1 MQLPQSKKKI
11 ALYFLP
17 IFAILAFFYSYVAA
31 LVKYYPTDQ
40 WQYSAPE
47 AQGMTSTSLLE
58 MMEDIKKNRYNI
70 QSITIVRNGYLVLD
84 AYINFFEEGQKHETY
99 SVTKSVTSALIGIAI
114 DKGYIKDVNQTITQL
129 FPNKKIDNLDKL
141 KRLMTLKDLLMMTSG
156 LDCNYGSVNKWA
168 GTITMRK
175 SNDWTQYNLNLPMA
189 QTPGEYFNYCNGV
202 SHLLSAIIH
211 ESTHMQTLD
220 FAKKHLFNPLG
231 IKDIEWEESP
241 EGINNG
247 FMGLRLQP
255 KDMAKIGLLYLNKG
269 EWENKQIISA
279 EWIEESTHPYIDG
292 RWNGEDYGYQW
303 WINPAGYYSA
313 VGMFGQA
320 IYVVPGKNL
329 VAVFT
334 GNIEG
339 RNMYISGTLLQ
350 DYIIPAI
357 VSSEPLPTDPHEMK
371 RLDDLL
377 TSITK
382 APTQGTIWLTENEG
396 IAKDG
401 MFKRAASP
409 SFQFEYPLGCIKTA
423 TRQPDQIMRMETPAG
438 GIITASTDAIPRDW
452 RRFYFSM
459 KLEDFG
465 PKAYASWMKEYGSN
479 ITVLSNEE
487 ITLSCGTKAYRTDI
501 KWLLKNNTPLTTNL
515 VSTYMDG
522 KSIYIAVHQ
531 FKKSTIVETIIESLR
546 FE

>member
-1 MQLPQSKKKI
+1 
-11 ALYFLP
+11 
-17 IFAILAFFYSYVAA
+17 
-31 LVKYYPTDQ
+31 
-40 WQYSAPE
+40 
-47 AQGMTSTSLLE
+47 
-58 MMEDIKKNRYNI
+58 
-70 QSITIVRNGYLVLD
+70 
-84 AYINFFEEGQKHETY
+84 
-99 SVTKSVTSALIGIAI
+99 
-114 DKGYIKDVNQTITQL
+114 
-129 FPNKKIDNLDKL
+129 
-141 KRLMTLKDLLMMTSG
+141 
-156 LDCNYGSVNKWA
+156 
-168 GTITMRK
+168 
-175 SNDWTQYNLNLPMA
+175 
-189 QTPGEYFNYCNGV
+189 
-202 SHLLSAIIH
+202 
-211 ESTHMQTLD
+211 
-220 FAKKHLFNPLG
+220 
-231 IKDIEWEESP
+231 
-241 EGINNG
+241 
-247 FMGLRLQP
+247 
-255 KDMAKIGLLYLNKG
+255 
-269 EWENKQIISA
+269 
-279 EWIEESTHPYIDG
+279 
-292 RWNGEDYGYQW
+292 
-303 WINPAGYYSA
+303 
-313 VGMFGQA
+313 MFGQA

-357 VSSEPLPTDPHEMK
+357 VSSEPLPTNPHEMK

-401 MFKRAASP
+401 IFKRAESP

-501 KWLLKNNTPLTTNL
+501 RWLLNNSTPLTTNL
-515 VSTYMDG
+515 VSTYKDG
-522 KSIYIAVHQ
+522 RSIYIAVHQ
-531 FKKSTIVETIIESLR
+531 FKKSTIVKTIIESLR
-546 FE
+546 FK

>member
-11 ALYFLP
+11 GFYFLP
-17 IFAILAFFYSYVAA
+17 FFAILAFFYSNVAA
-31 LVKYYPTDQ
+31 SVKYFPTDQ
-40 WQYSAPE
+40 WQYSTPE

-58 MMEDIKKNRYNI
+58 MMEDIKKNGHNI

-84 AYINFFEEGQKHETY
+84 SYINFFEEGQKHETY
-99 SVTKSVTSALIGIAI
+99 SVTKSVMSALIGIAI
-114 DKGYIKDVNQTITQL
+114 DNGYIKDVNQTITQL
-129 FPNKKIDNLDKL
+129 FPDKKIDNLNNSKKL
-141 KRLMTLKDLLMMTSG
+141 ITLKDLLMMASG
-156 LDCNYGSVNKWA
+156 LDCNYGSENKSA
-168 GTITMRK
+168 GTIAMRK
-175 SNDWTQYNLNLPMA
+175 SNDWTQHNLNLPMA
-189 QTPGEYFNYCNGV
+189 QMPGEHFNYCNGV
-202 SHLLSAIIH
+202 SHLLSAIIF
-211 ESTHMQTLD
+211 ESTDMQTLD
-220 FAKKHLFNPLG
+220 FAKKYLFNPLG
-231 IKDIEWEESP
+231 IKDVEWEESP
-241 EGINNG
+241 EGISNG
-247 FMGLRLQP
+247 FMGLRLLP

-279 EWIEESTHPYIDG
+279 EWIEESTQPNIVG

-303 WINPAGYYSA
+303 WINPGGYYSA
-313 VGMFGQA
+313 LGNLGQA

-350 DYIIPAI
+350 DYIMPAI
-357 VSSEPLPTDPHEMK
+357 VSSESLPKNPHEMK

-382 APTQGTIWLTENEG
+382 DPTQGAIWITENEG

-401 MFKRAASP
+401 VFKRVASP
-409 SFQFEYPLGCIKTA
+409 SFQFEYPLDCIKTA
-423 TRQPDQIMRMETPAG
+423 TQQPDQIMRIQTLAG
-438 GIITASTDAIPRDW
+438 AIVTASTDAIPRDW
-452 RRFYFSM
+452 RRLFFSM

-465 PKAYASWMKEYGSN
+465 PKAYALWMKEYGSN

-515 VSTYMDG
+515 VSVYKDDR
-522 KSIYIAVHQ
+522 SIYIAVHQ
-531 FKKSTIVETIIESLR
+531 FNKSTMVETIIESLR